1 MAGAHTSPGGMTL
14 AAIIADEIA
23 RGGPISIARYMELAL
38 GHPQH
43 GYYMTQDPL
52 GAAGDFTTAPEIS
65 QIFGELIGVWCIH
78 AWRRMGKPA
87 RVALVELGP
96 GRGTLMRDLL
106 RAAASVPEFRNALD
120 VHLVEM
126 SPALKSIQRDTLA
139 GEHIT
144 WHETCGTLPE
154 GKALFVANEFFDAL
168 PIHQYEKRGDDWYE
182 RKLILDTAGNLVFTR
197 AAMPA
202 AIRELEGAKEGDILE
217 RSPLSTRIMGTI
229 ARRIATQGGAALV
242 VDYGYGA
249 GKWGDSLQAVK
260 AHHYHPVLEAPGTAD
275 ITAHV
280 DFAALAHAAVDAG
293 AKPWGPITQRQF
305 LNAMGIGPRLLQL
318 LKAAPPELHEI
329 LSAGVERLIAIDQMG
344 TLFRVLAVTPPA
356 WDEAAG
362 FWEL

>member
-1 MAGAHTSPGGMTL
+1 MAE
-14 AAIIADEIA
+14 EIA
-23 RGGPISIARYMELAL
+23 RDGPISVARYMELAL
-38 GHPQH
+38 GHPQY
-43 GYYMTQDPL
+43 GYYMKRDPL

-65 QIFGELIGVWCIH
+65 QVFGELIGVWCIH
-78 AWRRMGKPA
+78 AWRQMGKPA
-87 RVALVELGP
+87 RMPLVELGP

-106 RAAASVPEFRNALD
+106 RAASSLPEFRDALE

-126 SPALKSIQRDTLA
+126 SPALKALQRDTLA
-139 GEHIT
+139 EENIV
-144 WHETCGTLPE
+144 WHETLDTLPE
-154 GKALFVANEFFDAL
+154 GRALFVANEFFDAL
-168 PIHQYEKRGDDWYE
+168 PIHQYEKCGDGWYE
-182 RKLILDTAGNLVFTR
+182 RKLVLDATGHLVFTR

-202 AIRELEGAKEGDILE
+202 AIREQDGAKEGDILE

-280 DFAALAHAAVDAG
+280 DFAALAQGAVNAG

-318 LKAAPPELHEI
+318 LKVAPPELREI
-329 LSAGVERLIAIDQMG
+329 LSSGVERLIAIDQMG
-344 TLFRVLAVTPPA
+344 ALFRVLAVTPLA

-362 FWEL
+362 VWEL

>member
-14 AAIIADEIA
+14 AAVIADEIA
-23 RGGPISIARYMELAL
+23 RDGSISIARYMELAL
-38 GHPQH
+38 GHPEH

-106 RAAASVPEFRNALD
+106 RAASSVPEFREALD

-126 SPALKSIQRDTLA
+126 SPALKAIQRDTLA
-139 GEHIT
+139 GEHII
-144 WHETCGTLPE
+144 WHETFDTLPE

-168 PIHQYEKRGDDWYE
+168 PIHQYEKCADGWYE
-182 RKLILDTAGNLVFTR
+182 RRLATDAAGHLAFAR
-197 AAMPA
+197 AAVPA
-202 AIRELEGAKEGDILE
+202 VMRGPEGAKEGDILE
-217 RSPLSTRIMGTI
+217 RSPLAARIMGDI

-242 VDYGYGA
+242 VDYGYGP

-260 AHHYHPVLEAPGTAD
+260 AHHYHPVLDAPGTAD

-280 DFAALAHAAVDAG
+280 DFAALAHAAVSAG
-293 AKPWGPITQRQF
+293 VRPWGPVTQRQF

-318 LKAAPPELHEI
+318 LKVAPQESHEI

-344 TLFRVLAVTPPA
+344 TLFRALAVTPLA

-362 FWEL
+362 FWDL